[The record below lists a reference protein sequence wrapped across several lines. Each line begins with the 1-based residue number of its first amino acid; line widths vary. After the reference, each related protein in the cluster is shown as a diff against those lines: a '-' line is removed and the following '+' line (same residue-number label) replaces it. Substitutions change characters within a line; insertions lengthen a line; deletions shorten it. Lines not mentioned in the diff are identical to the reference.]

1 MANCVTWLL
10 AGPLDGA
17 THPPTHPIHPIP
29 IPIPFLSEPNR
40 NNQSTMNAIKVYAIK
55 VDVIKVDVIKV
66 DVMADN
72 HSQQANN

>member
-1 MANCVTWLL
+1 MA
-10 AGPLDGA
+10 
-17 THPPTHPIHPIP
+17 PPTHPIHPIPIP

>member
-1 MANCVTWLL
+1 MA
-10 AGPLDGA
+10 
-17 THPPTHPIHPIP
+17 PPTHPIHPIP
-29 IPIPFLSEPNR
+29 IPISIPFLSEPNR
-40 NNQSTMNAIKVYAIK
+40 NNQSTINAIKVYAIK